1 MMIEIFA
8 PFLFFLLIVVISIA
22 FWNQDQKL
30 KRLQKEIKHLRK
42 KGHSDSEKKSLID
55 ITENETRLPSES
67 LSAPATRYV
76 NDIPNIEIN
85 EEFEN
90 AFSLLE
96 NTNDCI
102 FITGKA
108 GTGKSTLLKYFVAN
122 TKKQVVVVAFT
133 GVAALNVGGETIHSF
148 FKFPPRPIM
157 DNDIRERSNRG
168 IYKLIDT
175 LVIDEISMVRVDLL
189 DAIDKFMRINGRDI
203 SKPFGGIQ
211 VVFFGDL
218 FQLSPIVSGI
228 EERQYIESL
237 YKSPWFFDANVLK
250 SYPHKLIELKK
261 VYRQKDSSFIA
272 LLDSIRT
279 GHFDNSHLSQ
289 INQRFQA
296 RLLQNGNTPIITL
309 TCKNDL
315 AAQINEAKL
324 NQLTFPEFTYLG
336 TIEGSFPEKALPTDT
351 VLKFKQGAQVM
362 FIKNDIN
369 RRWVNG
375 TIGKIHSLDNDTIFV
390 EIQNKDSQS
399 IYPVGIEKWEIL
411 KYKFDPIAHRLEIKV
426 VGSFSQYPLRLAWA
440 VTINKSQGLTFDNV
454 VIDLGDG
461 AWAHGQTYVAL
472 SRCTTYEGIS
482 LRKRIGRNDI
492 RVDPEVHRYFSSTGN
507 LKMSVDI

>member
-1 MMIEIFA
+1 MIA
-8 PFLFFLLIVVISIA
+8 VIVIGVGVA
-22 FWNQDQKL
+22 FWNQDQKI
-30 KRLQKEIKHLRK
+30 KRLQREVKHLHK
-42 KGHSDSEKKSLID
+42 KGRSDSEQKILADKTEKESRLSTESPSTTKSHRYID
-55 ITENETRLPSES
+55 
-67 LSAPATRYV
+67 
-76 NDIPNIEIN
+76 DISNIEISGD
-85 EEFEN
+85 FEN

-122 TKKQVVVVAFT
+122 TKKQVIVLAFT
-133 GVAALNVGGETIHSF
+133 GVAALNIGGETIHSF

-157 DNDIRERSNRG
+157 DDDIRERPNRE

-175 LVIDEISMVRVDLL
+175 IVIDEISMVRADLL
-189 DAIDKFMRINGRDI
+189 DAIDKFMRINGRDV

-228 EERQYIESL
+228 EESQYIASL

-261 VYRQKDSSFIA
+261 VYRQKDSTFIA

-279 GHFDNSHLSQ
+279 GYFDNSHLNQ

-296 RLLQNGNTPIITL
+296 RQFQNGSTPNITL
-309 TCKNDL
+309 TSTNSL

-324 NQLTFPEFTYLG
+324 NQLTSPELTYLG
-336 TIEGSFPEKALPTDT
+336 TIEGDFPKKALPTDT
-351 VLKFKQGAQVM
+351 VLKFKQSAQVM
-362 FIKNDIN
+362 FVRNDLN

-375 TIGKIHSLDNDTIFV
+375 TIGNIHSLDKDSIHV
-390 EIQNKDSQS
+390 EIQDKGTQS
-399 IYPVGIEKWEIL
+399 IFPVGIEKWEIL
-411 KYKFDPIAHRLEIKV
+411 KYKFDPIAHRLETEV
-426 VGSFSQYPLRLAWA
+426 VGSFTQYPLRLAWA
-440 VTINKSQGLTFDNV
+440 VTIHKSQGLTFDSV
-454 VIDLGDG
+454 VIDLGNG
-461 AWAHGQTYVAL
+461 AFAHGQTYVAL

-482 LRKRIGRNDI
+482 LKKRINRSDV
-492 RVDPEVHRYFSSTGN
+492 RVDSEVNRYFSNIGN
-507 LKMSVDI
+507 LQKVN